1 MARNDPATSGDIQ
14 DLTES
19 IKGLV
24 SGKNVGGNSTGS
36 VSAGT
41 SGILDKL
48 GSGVDSTISGMSKLA
63 GGTASVNDVLGAT
76 NSFLGNFGKV
86 GQLAGHSI
94 SELGEGVVN
103 VNRSLNETGKYGV
116 TFGQNLGA
124 ANLAIKSA
132 QLTIP
137 EFTTQIQQNGKAMA
151 GFAGGQ
157 NASAKAF
164 LGVLAEIQQ
173 TPAAQ
178 NFKALGMTQVEF
190 ADALA
195 MTSQSMVGQDLSS
208 KEAHDKA
215 IASTLKYVGELNAIA
230 ELTGRSRKDQEA
242 ATKKVME
249 SAEIEAAM
257 LLKMKVDPEFG
268 NRMKDA
274 TTAMGAFGPG
284 VQQLLKEEA
293 TGGARSEAALKMKA
307 TLGPA
312 ADALKAYSDAVNS
325 GNAEE
330 IKRTKQA
337 AEIALIQRGQDE
349 NLLKRTSLMGN
360 KTLADGEFIT
370 NTFELQKNIAAEK
383 VKLEK
388 EGYRGDLDAMAR
400 QRILEKL
407 RLDQEGKKIEYDA
420 KTGKVKEV
428 ANEGAIVG
436 RGINQVENMG
446 KVAGGVVA
454 QGFNKL
460 NTEMG
465 QTVTERFPEFNQ
477 KLKELSTMSG
487 MKNQLGLTGKDIT
500 SELEKRTGTVSAAPN
515 ESADAKVKERH
526 SSDIKRLNGSPGI
539 NDFLNGG
546 DFNKMFENFGSGTPI
561 EVHGEEM
568 IARKDQMGQ
577 IMSKM
582 QSQMGAIGGMPNMNN
597 IAQQV
602 QSQIGPQLNSMLNNI
617 KTKVSSTVTD
627 SQGQQAPKPSTT
639 PQPMSTTGSSASI
652 NDLKDQL
659 IQLNKGMMQLI
670 SHTAE
675 TVNLN
680 EKQVRAIKGSSNNRY
695 A

>member
-1 MARNDPATSGDIQ
+1 MPVDDQLLEEMRGMRRDIAAMSGR
-14 DLTES
+14 S
-19 IKGLV
+19 P
-24 SGKNVGGNSTGS
+24 SGGNS
-36 VSAGT
+36 VSGNT
-41 SGILDKL
+41 SGILDKMA
-48 GSGVDSTISGMSKLA
+48 GGVDSTISGMSKLA
-63 GGTASVNDVLGAT
+63 GNTATVNDVLGAT
-76 NSFLGNFGKV
+76 SSFLGNFGNAGK
-86 GQLAGHSI
+86 LAGHSI
-94 SELGEGVVN
+94 SELGEGVIN

-116 TFGQNLGA
+116 TFGQNLGE
-124 ANLAIKSA
+124 ANLAVKNA

-137 EFTTQIQQNGKAMA
+137 EFTAQIQQNGKAMA

-178 NFKALGMTQVEF
+178 NFKAMGMTQVEF

-195 MTSQSMVGQDLSS
+195 MTSQSMVGQDLST

-349 NLLKRTSLMGN
+349 NLLKRTTLMGN

-370 NTFELQKNIAAEK
+370 NNFELQKNIAAEK

-388 EGYRGDLDAMAR
+388 EGYQGDLNAMAQ
-400 QRILEKL
+400 QRILEKM
-407 RLDQEGKKIEYDA
+407 RLEQDGKKLEYDA

-428 ANEGAIVG
+428 VNEGAVVG

-454 QGFNKL
+454 EGFNKL
-460 NTEMG
+460 NTQMG
-465 QTVTERFPEFNQ
+465 QTVTERFPEFNN
-477 KLKELSTMSG
+477 KLKELSTLSG
-487 MKNQLGLTGKDIT
+487 MKGQTGLLGKNVGE
-500 SELEKRTGTVSAAPN
+500 ELLNRTGTTPAAPN
-515 ESADAKVKERH
+515 ESADAKVKERNA
-526 SSDIKRLNGSPGI
+526 KRLNGSPGI
-539 NDFLNGG
+539 PDFLNGG
-546 DFNKMFENFGSGTPI
+546 DFNKMFENFGKETTI
-561 EVHGEEM
+561 DVHGEEA
-568 IARKDQMGQ
+568 IVRKDQMGQ

-582 QSQMGAIGGMPNMNN
+582 QNQMSGIGGMPNMNN
-597 IAQQV
+597 IAQQI
-602 QSQIGPQLNSMLNNI
+602 QSQIGPELNSMLNNI
-617 KTKVSSTVTD
+617 KTKVSSATTD
-627 SQGQQAPKPSTT
+627 SQGFQAPKPTTT
-639 PQPMSTTGSSASI
+639 PQPAPLSGGSASI

-659 IQLNKGMMQLI
+659 IQLNKGIMQLI
-670 SHTAE
+670 SYSAE

>member
-1 MARNDPATSGDIQ
+1 MPVDDQLLEEMRGMRRDIAAMSGR
-14 DLTES
+14 S
-19 IKGLV
+19 P
-24 SGKNVGGNSTGS
+24 SGGNS
-36 VSAGT
+36 VSGNT
-41 SGILDKL
+41 SGILDKMA
-48 GSGVDSTISGMSKLA
+48 GGVDSTISGMSKLA
-63 GGTASVNDVLGAT
+63 GNTATVNDVLGAT
-76 NSFLGNFGKV
+76 SSFLGNFGNAGK
-86 GQLAGHSI
+86 LAGHSI
-94 SELGEGVVN
+94 SELGEGVIN

-116 TFGQNLGA
+116 TFGQNLGE
-124 ANLAIKSA
+124 ANLAVKNA

-137 EFTTQIQQNGKAMA
+137 EFTAQIQQNGKAMA

-178 NFKALGMTQVEF
+178 NFKAMGMTQVEF

-195 MTSQSMVGQDLSS
+195 MTSQSMVGQDLST

-307 TLGPA
+307 NLGPA

-349 NLLKRTSLMGN
+349 NLLKRTTLMGN

-370 NTFELQKNIAAEK
+370 NNFELQKNIAAEK

-388 EGYRGDLDAMAR
+388 EGYQGDLNAMAQ
-400 QRILEKL
+400 QRILEKM
-407 RLDQEGKKIEYDA
+407 RLEQDGKKLEYDA

-428 ANEGAIVG
+428 VNEGAVVG

-454 QGFNKL
+454 EGFNKL
-460 NTEMG
+460 NTQMG
-465 QTVTERFPEFNQ
+465 QTVTERFPEFNN
-477 KLKELSTMSG
+477 KLKELSTLSG
-487 MKNQLGLTGKDIT
+487 MKGQTGLLGKNVGE
-500 SELEKRTGTVSAAPN
+500 ELLNRTGTTPAAPN
-515 ESADAKVKERH
+515 ESADAKVKERNA
-526 SSDIKRLNGSPGI
+526 KRLNGSPGI
-539 NDFLNGG
+539 PDFLNGG
-546 DFNKMFENFGSGTPI
+546 DFNKMFENFGKETTI
-561 EVHGEEM
+561 DVHGEEA
-568 IARKDQMGQ
+568 IVRKDQMGQ

-582 QSQMGAIGGMPNMNN
+582 QNQMSGIGGMPNMNN
-597 IAQQV
+597 IAQQI
-602 QSQIGPQLNSMLNNI
+602 QSQIGPELNSMLNNI
-617 KTKVSSTVTD
+617 KTKVSSATTD
-627 SQGQQAPKPSTT
+627 SQGFQAPKPTTT
-639 PQPMSTTGSSASI
+639 PQPAPLSGGSASI

-659 IQLNKGMMQLI
+659 IQLNKGIMQLI
-670 SHTAE
+670 SYSAE

>member
-1 MARNDPATSGDIQ
+1 MPVDDQLLEEMRGMRRDIAAMSGR
-14 DLTES
+14 S
-19 IKGLV
+19 P
-24 SGKNVGGNSTGS
+24 SGGNS
-36 VSAGT
+36 VSGNT
-41 SGILDKL
+41 SGILDKMA
-48 GSGVDSTISGMSKLA
+48 GGVDSTISGMSKLA
-63 GGTASVNDVLGAT
+63 GNTATVNDVLGAT
-76 NSFLGNFGKV
+76 SSFLGNFGNAGK
-86 GQLAGHSI
+86 LAGHSI
-94 SELGEGVVN
+94 SELGEGVIN

-116 TFGQNLGA
+116 TFGQNLGE
-124 ANLAIKSA
+124 ANLAVKNA

-137 EFTTQIQQNGKAMA
+137 EFTAQIQQNGKAMA

-178 NFKALGMTQVEF
+178 NFKAMGMTQVEF

-195 MTSQSMVGQDLSS
+195 MTSQSMVGQDLST

-349 NLLKRTSLMGN
+349 NLLKRTTLMGN

-370 NTFELQKNIAAEK
+370 NNFELQKNIAAEK

-388 EGYRGDLDAMAR
+388 EGYQGDLNAMAQ
-400 QRILEKL
+400 QRILEKM
-407 RLDQEGKKIEYDA
+407 RLEQDGKKLEYDA

-428 ANEGAIVG
+428 VNEGAVVG

-454 QGFNKL
+454 EGFNKL
-460 NTEMG
+460 NTQMG
-465 QTVTERFPEFNQ
+465 QTVTERFPEFNN
-477 KLKELSTMSG
+477 KLKELSTLSG
-487 MKNQLGLTGKDIT
+487 MKGQTGLLGKNVGE
-500 SELEKRTGTVSAAPN
+500 ELLNRTGTTPAAPN
-515 ESADAKVKERH
+515 ESADAKVKERNA
-526 SSDIKRLNGSPGI
+526 KRLNGSPGI
-539 NDFLNGG
+539 PDFLNGG
-546 DFNKMFENFGSGTPI
+546 DFNKMFENFGKETTI
-561 EVHGEEM
+561 DVHGEEA
-568 IARKDQMGQ
+568 IVRKDQMGQ

-582 QSQMGAIGGMPNMNN
+582 QNQMSGIGGMPNMNN
-597 IAQQV
+597 IAQQI
-602 QSQIGPQLNSMLNNI
+602 QSQIGPELNSMLNNI
-617 KTKVSSTVTD
+617 KTKVSSATTD
-627 SQGQQAPKPSTT
+627 SQGFQAPKPTTT
-639 PQPMSTTGSSASI
+639 PQPAPLSGGSASI